1 MKRIVYKVLLG
12 VIEGVVFYYLF
23 VVLVPWFFADVLKVP
38 LPEVYAADSARVVLY
53 LGVFTGLG
61 LLSSLVKASIG
72 LVFDVMLSVL
82 ALSLLLKYTGYGV
95 FREVMVFG
103 GVTVEAEF
111 KMVILLALIVG
122 FTVLNTLMRVFEKIT
137 SVEEL

>member
-1 MKRIVYKVLLG
+1 MKRIVYKALLG

-23 VVLVPWFFADVLKVP
+23 IVLVPWFFADVLKIP
-38 LPEVYAADSARVVLY
+38 LPEVYTTDSARIVLY

-61 LLSSLVKASIG
+61 LLSSLVKAPIG

-82 ALSLLLKYTGYGV
+82 ALSLLLRYTGYGV

-122 FTVLNTLMRVFEKIT
+122 FTVLNTLMRIFEKIT

>member
-38 LPEVYAADSARVVLY
+38 LPEVYAADSARIVLY

-61 LLSSLVKASIG
+61 LLSSLVKAPIG
-72 LVFDVMLSVL
+72 LVFDVILSVL
-82 ALSLLLKYTGYGV
+82 ALSLLLRYTGSGV

-111 KMVILLALIVG
+111 KMIILLALIVG
-122 FTVLNTLMRVFEKIT
+122 FTVLNTLMRIFEKIT